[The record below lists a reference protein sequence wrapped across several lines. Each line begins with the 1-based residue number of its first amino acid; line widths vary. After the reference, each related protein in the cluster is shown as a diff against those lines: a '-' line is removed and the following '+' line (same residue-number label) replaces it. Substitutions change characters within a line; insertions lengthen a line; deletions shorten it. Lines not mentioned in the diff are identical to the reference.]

1 MEYRCQHYFCEIQ
14 NPAITDNGNENNRQG
29 GTEVY
34 KGKGSNETVWK
45 GGIQEGQSYGD
56 IYGFKMMGVVRD
68 EADLANYAY
77 YVDKI
82 PSKPVY
88 GPAAYAQLTVEQQ
101 KMRSS

>member
-1 MEYRCQHYFCEIQ
+1 
-14 NPAITDNGNENNRQG
+14 
-29 GTEVY
+29 
-34 KGKGSNETVWK
+34 
-45 GGIQEGQSYGD
+45 
-56 IYGFKMMGVVRD
+56 MGVVRD

-101 KMRSS
+101 KNAQQLAPGDAVWYDVNGDGTIDTYDQVKLGK